1 MTSSKPVF
9 WAVTLSAAVLF
20 AASLCL
26 LFAPDESVRAL
37 FPDQGGIG
45 GSPILAS
52 LLGACLFGFASMNWI
67 ARHSL
72 LGGIYGRAVVV
83 GNQAHFFIGTL
94 LLTRYL
100 YPATSPALWALFG
113 LYLFGAVL
121 FSYLLFRKTV

>member
-9 WAVTLSAAVLF
+9 RAVTLSAIALF
-20 AASLCL
+20 AAGLCM
-26 LFAPDESVRAL
+26 LFAPNETVGAL
-37 FPDQGGIG
+37 FSDQG

-83 GNQAHFFIGTL
+83 GNQAHFFVGSL
-94 LLTRYL
+94 LLLRHV
-100 YPATSPALWALFG
+100 SPAASPGVWTLFG
-113 LYLFGAVL
+113 VYLFGAVL
-121 FSYLLFRKTV
+121 FSFLLFRKTV

>member
-1 MTSSKPVF
+1 MF
-9 WAVTLSAAVLF
+9 RAVTLSAAVLF

-26 LFAPDESVRAL
+26 LFAPEETALVL
-37 FPDQGGIG
+37 FPEQHED
-45 GSPILAS
+45 SHILAS

-121 FSYLLFRKTV
+121 FSYLLYRKAV

>member
-9 WAVTLSAAVLF
+9 RAVTLSAAALF
-20 AASLCL
+20 AASLGL
-26 LFAPDESVRAL
+26 RFAPEETVGAL
-37 FPDQGGIG
+37 FPDQG

-83 GNQAHFFIGTL
+83 GNQAHFFVGCL
-94 LLTRYL
+94 LLLRHL
-100 YPATSPALWALFG
+100 SPAASPAVWALFG
-113 LYLFGAVL
+113 VYLLGAVL
-121 FSYLLFRKTV
+121 FSVLLFRRAV